1 MDDLPL
7 LLYGSAL
14 GTGLVFGYVIQ
25 RGGFCLTRALSNTL
39 LMRDATI
46 LRAYALALLVAM
58 VGVEVLEVLS
68 LVDIP
73 LRPLHW
79 LSNIVGGLLFGVG
92 MILSG
97 GCSGSTWYRVG
108 EGAVGAWVVLLGFA
122 IGATTAGVGVL
133 SPLRALLQKPT
144 LATADGGAP
153 TLASLTG
160 LPPWIVIA
168 ALALAG
174 GRLAAARPAGAR
186 ARQVAVARDRRRGR
200 RDDRGGL
207 VGLRDRRAAGRHH
220 VRGEH
225 RPPLHVSAR
234 RLPESRDLEHA
245 DGPGRSG
252 GRLRGRVD
260 HGSVRLEAP
269 RPREPRE
276 DLRRRLP
283 DGRRRPRSP
292 KAATSTRA
300 SPTPPRSRSAVSSHS
315 PRCAPAPAPR
325 SGSCSSARLNRTL
338 RSGGRRRGGRGE
350 VGQRTR
356 SCQAISEPAT
366 TPIGNF

>member
-1 MDDLPL
+1 MDDLPV

-25 RGGFCLTRALSNTL
+25 RGGFCLTRALSNAL

-46 LRAYALALLVAM
+46 LRAYGLALLVAM
-58 VGVEVLEVLS
+58 AGVEILEVLA

-97 GCSGSTWYRVG
+97 GCSGSTWYRAG

-133 SPLRALLQKPT
+133 SPVRTLLQKPT
-144 LATADGGAP
+144 LATGDGGPP

-174 GRLAAARPAGAR
+174 AIWL
-186 ARQVAVARDRRRGR
+186 Q
-200 RDDRGGL
+200 
-207 VGLRDRRAAGRHH
+207 
-220 VRGEH
+220 
-225 RPPLHVSAR
+225 
-234 RLPESRDLEHA
+234 RDLEHG

-260 HGSVRLEAP
+260 HKSVRLEAP

-276 DLRRRLP
+276 DLLRRP
-283 DGRRRPRSP
+283 AHGRRRPHRRGLQHQP
-292 KAATSTRA
+292 RPDQLGDPRA
-300 SPTPPRSRSAVSSHS
+300 GK
-315 PRCAPAPAPR
+315 PAR
-325 SGSCSSARLNRTL
+325 IRLDV
-338 RSGGRRRGGRGE
+338 RRRLRHAVVSLFAEDLTQVPVGRAAARGAGRGVDE
-350 VGQRTR
+350 TVTAKG
-356 SCQAISEPAT
+356 
-366 TPIGNF
+366 

>member
-25 RGGFCLTRALSNTL
+25 RGGFCLTRALSNAL
-39 LMRDATI
+39 LMRDGTI
-46 LRAYALALLVAM
+46 LKAYGLALLVAM
-58 VGVEVLEVLS
+58 AGVEILEVLS

-133 SPLRALLQKPT
+133 SPARALLQRPT

-174 GRLAAARPAGAR
+174 
-186 ARQVAVARDRRRGR
+186 AVW
-200 RDDRGGL
+200 L
-207 VGLRDRRAAGRHH
+207 
-220 VRGEH
+220 
-225 RPPLHVSAR
+225 
-234 RLPESRDLEHA
+234 
-245 DGPGRSG
+245 
-252 GRLRGRVD
+252 LRG
-260 HGSVRLEAP
+260 
-269 RPREPRE
+269 PREPE
-276 DLRRRLP
+276 HGKWAWP
-283 DGRRRPRSP
+283 ATGAAVGVMIAVGWWASAIGERPVGITF
-292 KAATSTRA
+292 AANTGHLFTYPLVGYPNRVTWSMLMALGVPVGAFVAART
-300 SPTPPRSRSAVSSHS
+300 TGQFGWKL
-315 PRCAPAPAPR
+315 PAPA
-325 SGSCSSARLNRTL
+325 SLVKIFCGGFLMGAAALVAEGCNINQGLTNSATLALGSLLAFASMCAGACATLWFLLLRT
-338 RSGGRRRGGRGE
+338 
-350 VGQRTR
+350 T
-356 SCQAISEPAT
+356 
-366 TPIGNF
+366 

>member
-14 GTGLVFGYVIQ
+14 GTGLAFGAVLQ
-25 RGGFCLTRALSNTL
+25 SGGFCLTRALSNTL

-58 VGVEVLEVLS
+58 VGVEVLEALS

-122 IGATTAGVGVL
+122 IGATTADVGVL

-144 LATADGGAP
+144 LANADGGAA

-160 LPPWIVIA
+160 LPPWSSIW
-168 ALALAG
+168 
-174 GRLAAARPAGAR
+174 AR
-186 ARQVAVARDRRRGR
+186 ALSGA
-200 RDDRGGL
+200 L
-207 VGLRDRRAAGRHH
+207 S
-220 VRGEH
+220 
-225 RPPLHVSAR
+225 PL
-234 RLPESRDLEHA
+234 
-245 DGPGRSG
+245 
-252 GRLRGRVD
+252 
-260 HGSVRLEAP
+260 
-269 RPREPRE
+269 
-276 DLRRRLP
+276 
-283 DGRRRPRSP
+283 
-292 KAATSTRA
+292 
-300 SPTPPRSRSAVSSHS
+300 
-315 PRCAPAPAPR
+315 
-325 SGSCSSARLNRTL
+325 
-338 RSGGRRRGGRGE
+338 
-350 VGQRTR
+350 
-356 SCQAISEPAT
+356 SEPS
-366 TPIGNF
+366 